1 MARHQPRSDPSAAR
15 IEPLLEGA
23 DRRDG
28 RTRRRNAGR
37 ETRSPDQDRSA
48 RSRSEVRFVGASD
61 PRARILDLLHWIED
75 GFLAL
80 LLGILVVLAPLQII
94 LRNAFDAGLSWAD
107 AFLRVLVLWIALFGA
122 LAASRGNKQIAIDV
136 VSKLLSPRPRALL
149 EFVTGLFTA
158 FVCFVV
164 ARYAWAF
171 VMAER
176 EFGAKAF
183 GDVPAW
189 ICESAIPFA

>member
-1 MARHQPRSDPSAAR
+1 M
-15 IEPLLEGA
+15 
-23 DRRDG
+23 
-28 RTRRRNAGR
+28 
-37 ETRSPDQDRSA
+37 
-48 RSRSEVRFVGASD
+48 
-61 PRARILDLLHWIED
+61 
-75 GFLAL
+75 
-80 LLGILVVLAPLQII
+80 LVVLAPLQII

-158 FVCFVV
+158 LVCFVV

-189 ICESAIPFA
+189 ICESAIPFAFAMIGMRHLGHALARAGIAIGLHAPVGREALEDAGEEE